1 MLKSIFALTAVS
13 IVGLSVV
20 ACNHPTEEQ
29 IEAYSSRML
38 K

>member
-13 IVGLSVV
+13 IVSLGVV
-20 ACNHPTEEQ
+20 ACTPTEQQ
-29 IEAYSSRML
+29 IGEYGSRMSS